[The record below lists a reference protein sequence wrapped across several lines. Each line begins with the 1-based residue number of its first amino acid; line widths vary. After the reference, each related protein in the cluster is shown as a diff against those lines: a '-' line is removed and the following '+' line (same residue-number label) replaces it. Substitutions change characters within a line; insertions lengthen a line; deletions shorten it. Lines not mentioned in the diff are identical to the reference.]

1 MFNNLNNINK
11 NARKYSAPNNYP
23 NFKTIT
29 FNNPS
34 SNTKGNETFQLGINP
49 ENFQNSFGRNAFFQ
63 SFWKAYSKSYDYDYY
78 PTSSDVNKTA
88 SDFYREISSIFD
100 ENSKNRELVI
110 SFFKITSSYYYF
122 CRISD

>member
-1 MFNNLNNINK
+1 MFNNLNNSSNK
-11 NARKYSAPNNYP
+11 SSRKNSAPTNYN

-34 SNTKGNETFQLGINP
+34 SNARGNETFQLGINQ

-63 SFWKAYSKSYDYDYY
+63 NFWKAYSKSYDYEYY
-78 PTSSDVNKTA
+78 PTSSDTNKST

-100 ENSKNRELVI
+100 ENSKNRELV
-110 SFFKITSSYYYF
+110 
-122 CRISD
+122 